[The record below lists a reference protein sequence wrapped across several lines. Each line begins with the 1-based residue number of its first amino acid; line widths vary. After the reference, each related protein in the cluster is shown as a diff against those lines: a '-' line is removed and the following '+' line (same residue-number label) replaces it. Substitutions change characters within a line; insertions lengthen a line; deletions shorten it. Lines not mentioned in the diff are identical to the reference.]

1 MRRKIREIRPKK
13 KKVPS
18 VKLKSLLNNFH
29 ALLASHVIC
38 KYQILLD
45 FLLRSGEK
53 MKLNANKV
61 KVPRLTHENQD
72 KKAQTLITNARAQST
87 SSKSECSPPYQ

>member
-1 MRRKIREIRPKK
+1 MRRKIREAIRPKK
-13 KKVPS
+13 KKSPWGR
-18 VKLKSLLNNFH
+18 KLKGLFNNFH
-29 ALLASHVIC
+29 ALLTSHVIC

-61 KVPRLTHENQD
+61 KVPRLTMENR
-72 KKAQTLITNARAQST
+72 TGRCRL
-87 SSKSECSPPYQ
+87 